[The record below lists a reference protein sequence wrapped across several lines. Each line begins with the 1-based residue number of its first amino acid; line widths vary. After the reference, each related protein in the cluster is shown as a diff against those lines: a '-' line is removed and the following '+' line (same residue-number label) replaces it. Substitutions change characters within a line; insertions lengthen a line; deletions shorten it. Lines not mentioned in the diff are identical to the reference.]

1 MVNSSSLVSN
11 QGIMPQVQERP
22 WDRHSNKYVV
32 IDGQKYPVIKV
43 PDNNPLYCSFAPK
56 YKEVVVIDG
65 KQYDVQEA
73 NDIIACDKKK
83 DVVVVDG
90 KQYDVKSDRIG
101 IYPQPQYLEFNPTA
115 RINEDS
121 TLAYMA

>member
-1 MVNSSSLVSN
+1 MTNPASLVSN
-11 QGIMPQVQERP
+11 QGIMPQSSSIMPQ
-22 WDRHSNKYVV
+22 NKKFVV

-43 PDNNPLYCSFAPK
+43 PDNNPLSCSIAPK

-65 KQYDVQEA
+65 KQYDVQET
-73 NDIIACDKKK
+73 NDILACDKEKE
-83 DVVVVDG
+83 VVVVDG
-90 KQYDVKSDRIG
+90 KQYNVQSGNMSILDTLG
-101 IYPQPQYLEFNPTA
+101 GLQFNPTA